1 MSFVFVLNWV
11 IKLQRKLIINTD
23 LLKEL
28 SNKKMIKYKHNNHIS
43 IGKIIITLVLLGLCL
58 PNSVYAD
65 HFRNGH
71 ISWTRIPGTRTVTFT
86 ITTAWREDARESF
99 TFGFGDGYYEY
110 EKLGTEIQNVQGNY
124 KAFQLFLTHTYAN
137 DNPFI
142 ASFSS
147 CCRIAN
153 IENGAN
159 SNFLVS
165 TVVCL
170 ANNNVGSPYCVS
182 PLVIEMNVD
191 EINNYQ
197 LATFDPDGT
206 PITYSLFAIQRQGA
220 NFIPTIGNNIASVS
234 SSGVISWN
242 TTGATVGQLYQMK
255 VSMSDGCAKSEID
268 FIIKIKQCNF
278 QPASSVITGGKLINP
293 EQTANINIAFKGTP
307 PWIYRLKGA
316 SFDDTTSITPKT
328 FSVSPHETTIYSLE
342 YLSNVCG
349 EGFSSVGTTVK
360 LNGTQLLAC
369 YKFNGN
375 VQDSKNLNHG
385 RVVGAT
391 LTTDR
396 FGSDNSA
403 YSFDGEGSHI
413 AFPGFP
419 FAIDEYSYAVW
430 VNTNNLTDYSQTIIS
445 ISLQGID
452 QVLALSNISGIAKW
466 NFTSYTNF
474 QFANSQVLS
483 TAGASTNEWH
493 FIVATRTLNN
503 LKLYVDGQLVGSVSS
518 GGIPPI
524 YASPYFLNLGARSID
539 GDVQFFNGKI
549 DDVKIFSG
557 ALSSEEVTLLYNE
570 EQGECSTPCSGMI
583 YSINSGDWNSA
594 NTWVCGRIPDSKD
607 KVFIKSGH
615 NITVSTNNAKA
626 KKLLNNGQILFSNS
640 SSKLTF
646 K

>member
-1 MSFVFVLNWV
+1 MK
-11 IKLQRKLIINTD
+11 KLF
-23 LLKEL
+23 
-28 SNKKMIKYKHNNHIS
+28 
-43 IGKIIITLVLLGLCL
+43 IIITILGLYSPAC
-58 PNSVYAD
+58 VYAD

-71 ISWTRIPGTRTVTFT
+71 ISWTRIAGTRTVIFT

-110 EKLGTEIQNVQGNY
+110 EKLGAEIQNAQGNH
-124 KAFQLFLTHTYAN
+124 KAFQLFLTHTYST
-137 DNPFI
+137 DDPFI
-142 ASFSS
+142 ASFSD
-147 CCRIAN
+147 CCRISN
-153 IENGAN
+153 IQNGAN
-159 SNFLVS
+159 NNYLVS

-170 ANNNVGSPYCVS
+170 ANNNMGSPYCIS

-191 EINNYQ
+191 EINQYQ

-206 PITYSLFAIQRQGA
+206 PITYSLSAIQRQGA
-220 NFIPTIGNNIASVS
+220 NFIPTIGNNVASVS
-234 SSGVISWN
+234 STGVISWN

-268 FIIKIKQCNF
+268 FIIKIKQCIF
-278 QPASSVITGGKLINP
+278 QPASAIITGGKVINP
-293 EQTANINIAFKGTP
+293 EQIVNLNIAFKGTP

-316 SFDDTTSITPKT
+316 SFDDTTSTTPKT
-328 FSVSPHETTIYSLE
+328 FSVSPHETTIYSIE
-342 YLSNVCG
+342 HLSNVCG
-349 EGFSSVGTTVK
+349 EGFSSIGTTVK
-360 LNGTQLLAC
+360 LNGIQLLAC

-375 VQDSKNLNHG
+375 AQDSKNSNHG
-385 RVVGAT
+385 QVIGGT

-396 FGSDNSA
+396 FGSENNA
-403 YSFDGEGSHI
+403 YSFDGESYHI

-419 FAIDEYSYAVW
+419 FANTEYTYAVW
-430 VNTNNLTDYSQTIIS
+430 VNPNNITDYQQTIIS
-445 ISLQGID
+445 ISLQNID
-452 QVLALSNISGIAKW
+452 QVLSLTNISGIPKW
-466 NFTSYTNF
+466 NFISYTNT
-474 QFANSQVLS
+474 QFGNSQISS
-483 TAGASTNEWH
+483 TVGVSANKWH
-493 FIVATRTLNN
+493 FIVATRTLNE
-503 LKLYVDGQLVGSVSS
+503 LKLYVNGQLVGSVSF

-524 YASPYFLNLGARSID
+524 YISPYFLNIGARSLY

-570 EQGECSTPCSGMI
+570 EQGECSTSCSGMI
-583 YSINSGDWNSA
+583 YSINSGDWDSA
-594 NTWVCGRIPDSKD
+594 STWFCGRIPDLKD

-615 NITVSTNNAKA
+615 NITVSTNSAKA